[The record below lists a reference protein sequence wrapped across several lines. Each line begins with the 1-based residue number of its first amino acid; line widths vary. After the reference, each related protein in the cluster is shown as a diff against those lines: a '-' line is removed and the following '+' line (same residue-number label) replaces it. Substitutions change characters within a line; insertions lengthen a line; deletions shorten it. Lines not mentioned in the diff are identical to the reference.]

1 MLSLLFNKN
10 RNKYRNEIKV
20 SENDFRLQEIINTT
34 PSVNFYVPTFWC
46 KGTFTQLIWL
56 LIREYIF
63 LNKVKYN
70 KIILNRPD
78 GGTVS
83 LAISENK
90 NFGET
95 SPIVLF
101 LHSITGSSETVNSF
115 VRYSEK
121 RGWRSIVLNRRG
133 HDLPLTSPNFNIMGD
148 IDDTTAMIKYV
159 NELYPKSKY
168 VCAIGISA
176 GSGQIVSYIGRESK
190 NVGISAAVSLCP
202 AYDIGNA
209 FTNLDKHYPKMANV
223 LLGRV
228 KNFFLLK
235 NSEILS
241 KEDGFLEGMQAK
253 TLHEFA
259 SSVCKM
265 AGANDWEEYLQEHNP
280 MVHFRENEIPCLILN
295 SLNDPV
301 CIKEN
306 IPDINHKN
314 YALILTTYGS
324 HIAYTE
330 GFFGEA
336 SYMERVSLDFLES
349 CFKLTMNHSSK
360 PIQDSIAEIFL

>member
-1 MLSLLFNKN
+1 MLSFLFNKN
-10 RNKYRNEIKV
+10 HNKYFNEIKV
-20 SENDFRLQEIINTT
+20 SENDLRMQEIIKET
-34 PSVNFYVPTFWC
+34 PSLKSYIPTFWC

-56 LIREYIF
+56 LIREYIY
-63 LNKVKYN
+63 LNRIRYN

-83 LAISENK
+83 IAISENIY
-90 NFGET
+90 FDET
-95 SPIVLF
+95 SPIILF

-133 HDLPLTSPNFNIMGD
+133 HDTPLSSPNFNIMGD

-168 VCAIGISA
+168 VCAVGISA
-176 GSGQIVSYIGRESK
+176 GSGQIVSYIGRESI
-190 NVGISAAVSLCP
+190 NVGISAAVSICP

-209 FTNLDKHYPKMANV
+209 FSNLDKHYPKMANV

-228 KNFFLLK
+228 KKFFLSD
-235 NSEILS
+235 NYNILS
-241 KEDGFLEGMQAK
+241 KEEGFTEGMK
-253 TLHEFA
+253 SNSLHEFA

-265 AGANDWEEYLQEHNP
+265 SGASDWEDYLKQHNP
-280 MVHFRENEIPCLILN
+280 MVHFKDNQIPCLILN

-306 IPDINHKN
+306 IPDLSCNN
-314 YALILTTYGS
+314 YALVLSKYGS
-324 HIAYTE
+324 HIAFTE
-330 GFFGEA
+330 GFFGEG
-336 SYMERVSLDFLES
+336 SYLERVSLDFLES
-349 CFKLTMNHSSK
+349 CYKLKFKNSFDQKIKSEVF
-360 PIQDSIAEIFL
+360 Q